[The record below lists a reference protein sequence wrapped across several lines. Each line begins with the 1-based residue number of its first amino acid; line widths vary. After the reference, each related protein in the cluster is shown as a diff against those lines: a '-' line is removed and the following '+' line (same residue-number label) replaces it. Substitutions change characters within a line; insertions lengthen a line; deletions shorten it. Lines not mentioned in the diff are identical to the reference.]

1 MPVYL
6 WKGRTTGGEI
16 QTGELTLDSQEEA
29 LAALRKKR
37 IIITSVREKKGDVK
51 LNLPKFGTG
60 VSTRDLA
67 IFTRQFATMI
77 NAGLPL
83 VQCLDIL
90 SKQTEK
96 ENFRQIIAQVMREVE
111 AGNTLAES
119 LSKKENN
126 RVFDELFVN
135 MVEAGEAG
143 GILDDILQR
152 LATFIEKA
160 EALKRKIKGAMVY
173 PAVVM
178 TVAILA
184 TAFMLIFIIPTFAK
198 MFTGFGA
205 ELPLPTK
212 IVMGLSSFLRSYW
225 WVMLI
230 GIAGTAVGL
239 QRYYRTE
246 RGHVAIDRFLLKIP
260 VLGDVIRKGAVARF
274 TRTLGTLI
282 SSGVPIL
289 TGLEITARTSG
300 NRVIQEA
307 IMAARA
313 SIREGETISA
323 PLKVSNV
330 FPPMVVQMISV
341 GEETGALDDMLTRIA
356 DFYDDEVDTAVEAL
370 TSLIEPIMI
379 VFMGSVVGG
388 MVIAMYLP
396 MFKLINVVAGGH

>member
-1 MPVYL
+1 MPVYT

-37 IIITSVREKKGDVK
+37 IIITSVREKKASVK
-51 LNLPKFGTG
+51 FTLPKLGSG

-96 ENFRQIIAQVMREVE
+96 EYFRNVIGQVMREVE

-119 LSKKENN
+119 LAKKENL
-126 RVFDELFVN
+126 RVFDELYVN

-143 GILDDILQR
+143 GILDDILGR

-178 TVAILA
+178 TVAIMA
-184 TAFMLIFIIPTFAK
+184 TCFMLIFIIPTFAR

-212 IVMGLSSFLRSYW
+212 IVMGMSSFLRSYW
-225 WVMLI
+225 WAML
-230 GIAGTAVGL
+230 GSLGAGFFAL
-239 QRYYRTE
+239 QRYRRTD
-246 RGHVAIDRFLLKIP
+246 RGQLAVDRFLLKVP

-356 DFYDDEVDTAVEAL
+356 DFYDEEVDTAVDSL

-388 MVIAMYLP
+388 MVVAMYLP
-396 MFKLINVVAGGH
+396 MFKLINVVASGN

>member
-1 MPVYL
+1 MPVYV
-6 WKGRTTGGEI
+6 WKGRTIAGEI
-16 QTGELTLDSQEEA
+16 QTGEMESNTQDEA
-29 LAALRKKR
+29 LSALRKKR
-37 IIITSVREKKGDVK
+37 IIITSVREKPKGFK
-51 LNLPKFGTG
+51 LELPGMGPG
-60 VSTRDLA
+60 VTTRDLA

-96 ENFRQIIAQVMREVE
+96 EAFRQVIAGVMREVE

-119 LSKKENN
+119 LGKKENA

-143 GILDDILQR
+143 GILDEILMR

-160 EALKRKIKGAMVY
+160 EALKRKVQGAMVY
-173 PAVVM
+173 PGVVM
-178 TVAILA
+178 TVALVA
-184 TAFMLIFIIPTFAK
+184 TSFMLIFIIPTFAR

-225 WVMLI
+225 WALLLGIVGI
-230 GIAGTAVGL
+230 GAGIK
-239 QRYYRTE
+239 QYYKTE
-246 RGHVAIDRFLLKIP
+246 RGHLEIDRLLLQIP
-260 VLGDVIRKGAVARF
+260 VLGDVLRKGAVARF

-289 TGLEITARTSG
+289 TGLEITARTAG

-323 PLKVSNV
+323 PLRESKV
-330 FPPMVVQMISV
+330 FPPMVVSMISV

-356 DFYDDEVDTAVEAL
+356 DFYDSEVDTAVDAL
-370 TSLIEPIMI
+370 TSMIEPLMI
-379 VFMGSVVGG
+379 VFMGGIVGG
-388 MVIAMYLP
+388 MVVAMYLP